1 MATQIGSFAPA
12 SYAFIIGNNAAQ
24 TVAITGSPAIALVT
38 NSGNS
43 LAYVAFGATVTP
55 STGIALLPGDSIPLT
70 VASATQLSAIGVG
83 AVLNIAF
90 GA

>member
-1 MATQIGSFAPA
+1 MPLSGFAPA
-12 SYAFIIGNNAAQ
+12 SYASIIGSNTVQ
-24 TVAITGSPAIALVT
+24 TVAISGSPTNAVIS

-43 LAYVAFGATVTP
+43 IGYVAFGATVTP
-55 STGIALLPGDSIPLT
+55 STGFALLPGQSVVLT
-70 VASATQLSAIGVG
+70 VASATQLSGIGVG